1 MSDSYRSRRAV
12 LAGSIVTL
20 TSGCLRLT
28 EDTATESGVTDSEG
42 SGSQSDDSVEGE
54 DPSGGTPVASGE
66 SDSTSNGIEVLSTTG
81 TINNDEDAINIVN
94 LTIGRAPGS
103 GDIDLTELAV
113 TFITDENNASLV
125 HASKGDFNLPEA
137 FYYIEAVQA
146 ESPSD
151 PLLTTD
157 TDRYRLRIP
166 LGSAEF
172 NAEAELANNDP
183 ADGTVNME
191 SDVLTPLPEGTTGS
205 VTLVPVGGVET
216 MTNLVVPDTLADS
229 DAVRL

>member
-1 MSDSYRSRRAV
+1 MSNSYRSRRTV
-12 LAGSIVTL
+12 VVGSIVAL

-28 EDTATESGVTDSEG
+28 EDTATNSGATDSER
-42 SGSQSDDSVEGE
+42 SGSSS
-54 DPSGGTPVASGE
+54 SRTSVASGE
-66 SDSTSNGIEVLSTTG
+66 GGSTSDRIEVLSTTG
-81 TINNDEDAINIVN
+81 TVSNDGNAINIVN
-94 LTIGRAPGS
+94 LTVRRAPGS

-113 TFITDENNASLV
+113 NFITDENNASLV
-125 HASKGDFNLPEA
+125 QASKGNSNLPEA

-151 PLLTTD
+151 PLLTTG

-191 SDVLTPLPEGTTGS
+191 SDVLTPLPEGTTGT
-205 VTLVPVGGVET
+205 VTLIPVGGAET
-216 MTNLVVPDTLADS
+216 MTNFAVPDTLADS